1 VDHHDH
7 SGATRALEGRQ
18 RSGAPH
24 RHHTLTDRGDDE
36 QREEEDDEQG
46 ADVDGASI
54 RTGTA
59 GQPGGVATLALMD
72 GILDW
77 YLLGVVV
84 GLGVTDGAAAA
95 GALRRLVYALLALAA
110 VAAAIVVTA
119 LALPWWALGAF
130 VAASLL
136 AWVAFRRLSLDALP
150 AAVLGSLL
158 LAALPATGYLLALAA
173 PVAGARL
180 GRRAASRYAGLRV
193 LARD

>member
-1 VDHHDH
+1 MAR
-7 SGATRALEGRQ
+7 GYGRARLDRRGRWLDSS
-18 RSGAPH
+18 R
-24 RHHTLTDRGDDE
+24 
-36 QREEEDDEQG
+36 
-46 ADVDGASI
+46 
-54 RTGTA
+54 
-59 GQPGGVATLALMD
+59 MD

-95 GALRRLVYALLALAA
+95 GARKRLVYALLALAA
-110 VAAAIVVTA
+110 VAGAVVVTA
-119 LALPWWALGAF
+119 LTLPWWALGAF
-130 VAASLL
+130 VAAAFL
-136 AWVAFRRLSLDALP
+136 AWAAFRRLSLDALP

-158 LAALPATGYLLALAA
+158 LAALPAAGYVLAVAA